1 MGDALSNTLTLIIT
15 NLGGLYLLAV
25 LLRFLLQAVR
35 ADFYN
40 PVSQAIVKVTAP
52 TLKPFRRIIPGY
64 RGIDF
69 ASLILALVLNSVFTA
84 LLIMLNGYNLPGIG
98 IIVAWSFVGLIQFM
112 LNIYFYA
119 LIISIIAS
127 FVAPFS
133 GNPMLLVVYQIL
145 EPLYS
150 RVRRIIPPM
159 GGFDLSPI
167 FIFLGIQIIEIMV
180 VGTLMRGLGLRQD
193 FLRLVIG
200 V

>member
-1 MGDALSNTLTLIIT
+1 MGAALSQALSLII
-15 NLGGLYLLAV
+15 NSLGGLYILAV

-40 PVSQAIVKVTAP
+40 PVSQAIVKVTSPA
-52 TLKPFRRIIPGY
+52 LMPFRRIIPGY

-69 ASLILALVLNSVFTA
+69 ASLILALVLNSAFTA
-84 LLIMLNGYNLPGIG
+84 LLILIAGYKLPGIG
-98 IIVAWSFVGLIQFM
+98 IIVAWAFVGLVSFI

-119 LIISIIAS
+119 LVISIIAS

-150 RVRRIIPPM
+150 RVRRVIPPM
-159 GGFDLSPI
+159 GGLDLSPI
-167 FIFLGIQIIEIMV
+167 FIFLAINVIEIMV
-180 VGTLMRGLGLRQD
+180 VETLGRGLGLQPPY
-193 FLRLVIG
+193 VIG
-200 V
+200 L

>member
-1 MGDALSNTLTLIIT
+1 MGAALAQTLTLIIKS
-15 NLGGLYLLAV
+15 LGGLFLLAV

-52 TLKPFRRIIPGY
+52 VLLPFRRIIPGY

-69 ASLILALVLNSVFTA
+69 ASLVLALVLNSVFTA
-84 LLIMLNGYNLPGIG
+84 LLLLIDGYVPQIG
-98 IIVAWSFVGLIQFM
+98 IVVAWAFIGLVGLF
-112 LNIYFYA
+112 LKIYFWS

-133 GNPMLLVVYQIL
+133 GNPVLLVVYQIL

-150 RVRRIIPPM
+150 RIRRIIPPM
-159 GGFDLSPI
+159 GGLDLSPI
-167 FIFLGIQIIEIMV
+167 FIFLAINVVEIMV
-180 VGTLMRGLGLRQD
+180 IGTLGRGVGVNPL
-193 FLRLVIG
+193 FVIG
-200 V
+200 L